1 MCQRPRLSGLK
12 SILHGCKGIH
22 DLSNRQQPADELE
35 NVNRQQPA
43 DDFKK
48 VLRQLPKDVQAVLPS
63 VEEIENE
70 LNDKDK

>member
-1 MCQRPRLSGLK
+1 M
-12 SILHGCKGIH
+12 IV
-22 DLSNRQQPADELE
+22 NRQQPADELE

-43 DDFKK
+43 DDFEKK

-70 LNDKDK
+70 LNNKDK